1 MPKQGRELM
10 LTWLRDAYAMERAL
24 EKVLDRQADHAENNV
39 DATAAVMIRQHRE
52 ETARHAE
59 DIRACLQ
66 RHGED
71 VSKIKAGMGVLAGLV
86 QGMGSAPAGDTV
98 IKDCLAGIASEHFEI
113 AAYRSLIV
121 AAEQLGDADTAATC
135 RMILRDEEAMAAWL
149 ESQLPRI
156 TQQELVGVA

>member
-10 LTWLRDAYAMERAL
+10 VTWLRDAYAMERAL
-24 EKVLDRQADHAENNV
+24 VQVLERQADHAERNLDTN
-39 DATAAVMIRQHRE
+39 AASMLRQHRD
-52 ETARHAE
+52 ETARHAD

-71 VSKIKAGMGVLAGLV
+71 VSRIKAGMGVLAGLV
-86 QGMGSAPAGDTV
+86 QGMGAAGAGDTA

-121 AAEQLGDADTAATC
+121 AADQLGDTDTAATC
-135 RMILRDEEAMAAWL
+135 RAILR
-149 ESQLPRI
+149 
-156 TQQELVGVA
+156 